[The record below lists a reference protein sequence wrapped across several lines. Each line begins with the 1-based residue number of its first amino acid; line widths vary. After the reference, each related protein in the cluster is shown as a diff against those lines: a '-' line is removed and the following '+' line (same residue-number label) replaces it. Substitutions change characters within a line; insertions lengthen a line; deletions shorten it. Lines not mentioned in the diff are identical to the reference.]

1 MGLKNKI
8 RNYNN
13 ALRRLSIPYR
23 FVVEQRHGEHKRLF
37 LVGDYAAKQQLRKGN
52 YQQLDYVLERE
63 MKQLVKAFHKGDEE
77 HTFIVNHKLTQFEPM
92 LGTRLLQRAKRIKEL
107 YPEWPIVLCLSN
119 TYSMVL

>member
-13 ALRRLSIPYR
+13 TLHLLYIPYR
-23 FVVEQRHGEHKRLF
+23 FVIEQRHGEHKRLF
-37 LVGDYAAKQQLRKGN
+37 LVGDYTAKQQLRKGN

-63 MKQLVKAFHKGDEE
+63 MNQLIKAFHKGAEE
-77 HTFIVNHKLTQFEPM
+77 HTLIVNHKLTSFGPM
-92 LGTRLLQRAKRIKEL
+92 LGSRLLLRAKRIKEL

-119 TYSMVL
+119 IYTIVL